1 MAAMVQRAKIRA
13 SCLQRS
19 QAVGNSHLLD
29 GIQSVDD
36 VSLDTIK
43 ETWAP
48 LLSKLKV
55 FSNIADSV
63 AEVGLNQGP
72 FEVVVEAD
80 TRSSD

>member
-13 SCLQRS
+13 SLLQRS
-19 QAVGNSHLLD
+19 QLVGNSHLLND
-29 GIQSVDD
+29 LQSVDD

-48 LLSKLKV
+48 LLSKLEV

-63 AEVGLNQGP
+63 AEVKLSRRLCKVADRS
-72 FEVVVEAD
+72 VVD
-80 TRSSD
+80 